1 MGFEKEVWYRYHQ
14 VHAIAQKEARKAEK
28 AGLECSPKQL
38 KHVLENRE
46 LADNVELGTIEIP
59 VDAIVGTA
67 NFDEND
73 LYSPNFHPIASI
85 NSPYASEWCQIYLDY
100 LTDKGWDNPIRCF
113 EFLGR
118 FYVQDGKKRVSV
130 LKANGA
136 TVTEAIVTRIMPAL
150 SQDEEIVNYYKFL
163 KNYEKSGL
171 YQVALTNP
179 DSFEK
184 LQTAFGYDTDHVWNE
199 SDRFHFLFNLIPVAY
214 ALQNAFHGN
223 LNITA
228 ADAMVALLEDYTIA
242 EIRKMQPWVLSKEL
256 QNSWVKLYKILDPD
270 FEVALAG
277 VIKKAS

>member
-28 AGLECSPKQL
+28 DGLECSPKQL

-73 LYSPNFHPIASI
+73 LYSPNFYPIASI
-85 NSPYASEWCQIYLDY
+85 NSPYASGWCQIYLDY

-113 EFLGR
+113 EYLGR

-150 SQDEEIVNYYKFL
+150 SQDKEIVNYYKFL

-184 LQTAFGYDTDHVWNE
+184 LQAAFGYKTDYVWDE
-199 SDRFHFLFNLIPVAY
+199 GDRFHFLFNLIHVAY
-214 ALQNAFHGN
+214 ALQNAFRGN

-242 EIRKMQPWVLSKEL
+242 EIRKMQPWDLSKEL

-270 FEVALAG
+270 FEVTLAG